1 LTPSV
6 PPALRRAQ
14 ILERIRR
21 SGGVSIAELAEDH
34 GVSTITV
41 HRDLAELAG
50 EGLIERVHGGAR
62 AIEPNPGGER
72 IETAWDGRV
81 RQAREAKAAIAAH
94 AARLVEDNATIFLD
108 SSSTCLA
115 LARRLEADPPQMAT
129 LVTNSPAIAFE
140 LTAEPIHVI
149 VTPGEVD
156 QHMRLIGG
164 RWAYEFLS
172 GLNIDV
178 CFISSAGVTLEQGL
192 TTSRRPLADVVNAAR
207 AVSRRCVALLDSS
220 KFGRASLLTLARPE
234 ELDLLIVDAGLP
246 SATVDEYR
254 RAGVPLEVAGEP
266 LSLNRGE
273 EERWLD
279 P

>member
-1 LTPSV
+1 M

-21 SGGVSIAELAEDH
+21 EGGVTVAELATTH
-34 GVSTITV
+34 AVSSITV
-41 HRDLAELAG
+41 HRDLAELASG
-50 EGLIERVHGGAR
+50 GLIERVHGGAR
-62 AIEPNPGGER
+62 AVDGAAGGER
-72 IETAWDGRV
+72 IETAWDSRMA
-81 RQAREAKAAIAAH
+81 QASAAKAAIAQH
-94 AARLVEDNATIFLD
+94 AARLITDNATIFLD

-115 LARRLEADPPQMAT
+115 LARAIEADPPHMVT

-140 LTAEPIHVI
+140 LSAESIHVI

-172 GLNIDV
+172 GLNIDLA
-178 CFISSAGVTLEQGL
+178 FISAAGITLDQGL

-220 KFGRASLLTLARPE
+220 KFGRSSLLTMAPPA
-234 ELDLLIVDAGLP
+234 ELDLLIVDSGVAA
-246 SATVDEYR
+246 ATVDEYR
-254 RAGVPLEVAGEP
+254 RAGVTLEVAGEP
-266 LSLNRGE
+266 QPAL
-273 EERWLD
+273 
-279 P
+279 